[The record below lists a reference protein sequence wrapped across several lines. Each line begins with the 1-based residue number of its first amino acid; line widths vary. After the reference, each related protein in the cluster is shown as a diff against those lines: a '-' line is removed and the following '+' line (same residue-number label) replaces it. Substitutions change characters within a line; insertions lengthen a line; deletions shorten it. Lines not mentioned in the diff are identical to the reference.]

1 MCESSCPKADRKK
14 LLGHHSQVRRE
25 PMGLWWGEEGAQTRG
40 SLHCLFF
47 TFFLF
52 SIKITCFWKEP
63 PEEERIAA
71 LCVNF

>member
-1 MCESSCPKADRKK
+1 MCESSCCKADRKK

-47 TFFLF
+47 TFFFVFNKNHMFLEGA
-52 SIKITCFWKEP
+52 S
-63 PEEERIAA
+63 
-71 LCVNF
+71 